1 MAAFQGENMNIEQDQ
16 LSRDF
21 KQTFASESGQNV
33 LRHLRTY
40 CRANPNQG
48 CFDSSNPNQT
58 NYNLGANSVYRYIQ
72 YQIEMKLEQKTKDCI
87 IEEPKG
93 E

>member
-33 LRHLRTY
+33 LRHLKHTVVPIRIRDVLILLIQIRRTTIL
-40 CRANPNQG
+40 API
-48 CFDSSNPNQT
+48 P
-58 NYNLGANSVYRYIQ
+58 YIA
-72 YQIEMKLEQKTKDCI
+72 IFNTRSK
-87 IEEPKG
+87 
-93 E
+93 